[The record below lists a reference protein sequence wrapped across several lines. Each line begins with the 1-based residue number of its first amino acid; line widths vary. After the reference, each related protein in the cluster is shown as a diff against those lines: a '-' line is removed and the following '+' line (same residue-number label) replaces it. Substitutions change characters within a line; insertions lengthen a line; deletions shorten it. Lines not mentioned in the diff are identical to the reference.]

1 MPIAGQKYKIYF
13 GWPSHHGKQALD
25 ADMWAASKP
34 WVEKG
39 IQKFNEFL
47 ARPEVRKTLKAMKL
61 DNPYKCRSSQC
72 AMT

>member
-1 MPIAGQKYKIYF
+1 
-13 GWPSHHGKQALD
+13 
-25 ADMWAASKP
+25 MWAASKP